1 LKTPEEQE
9 YVEERAAILEYDGK
23 MSRAEAEKR
32 AKAEYAKAELEKKP
46 VRSDK
51 CDG

>member
-32 AKAEYAKAELEKKP
+32 AKAEYVKAEVEKK
-46 VRSDK
+46 RSESDK
-51 CDG
+51 CHG